1 MIKYKYLIIGGGMT
15 GHSAATGIRSVDK
28 DGSLSMFTEEPNLPY
43 ERPPLSKKLWTGKAF
58 ESIWCPVDDLCMD
71 IHTAESITAIDRAS
85 KKITVKKGTEYGYE
99 KLLLA
104 TGGTPRK
111 LDTGEGLINYY
122 RTVQDYLA
130 LRADTEKADD
140 FAIIGGGF
148 IGSEIAAA
156 LTMNKKKVS
165 SIYME
170 DGITARNL
178 PHDLAQYVT
187 KYFHDKGVTNY
198 PGSSI
203 VRVEKKKDKTSL
215 VFKNDQNVETELI
228 SQRVVA
234 GLGIIPNTQLVSAS
248 GLKVENGIVV
258 NEYLQTDDPNVF
270 SAGDAANYFDPTLNV
285 RRRVEHADNAYAMG
299 LAAGINMAG
308 EMKPWNYLPYFYSD
322 LFELGYEAVGELD
335 ARLET
340 FSDWIEPFKKG
351 VVYYLKDGRIR
362 GVLLWNVWEKV
373 PAAREAIAMK
383 GPFNSQNLKG
393 LIK

>member
-15 GHSAATGIRSVDK
+15 GHSAAKGIRSVDK
-28 DGSLSMFTEEPNLPY
+28 DGSLGMFTEEPNPPY

-58 ESIWCPVDDLCMD
+58 ETIWCPVDDLCVD
-71 IHTAESITAIDRAS
+71 IHTTESVVGIDRAS

-99 KLLLA
+99 KLLIA
-104 TGGTPRK
+104 TGGAPRK
-111 LDTGEGLINYY
+111 LNTGMGLINYY
-122 RTVQDYLA
+122 RTIQDYQA
-130 LRADTEKADD
+130 LRADTKKADV

-156 LTMNKKKVS
+156 LTMNGKKVS
-165 SIYME
+165 SIYLE

-178 PHDLAQYVT
+178 PHDLAHYIT
-187 KYFHDKGVTNY
+187 KYFQEKGVKVY

-203 VRVEKKKDKTSL
+203 VRVEQKKDKTSL
-215 VFKNDQNVETELI
+215 VFKNTNDVETEI
-228 SQRVVA
+228 IAQRVVA
-234 GLGIIPNTQLVSAS
+234 GLGIIPNTQLATAS

-258 NEYLQTDDPNVF
+258 NEFLQTDDPNVF
-270 SAGDAANYFDPTLNV
+270 SAGDVANYFDPVLNV
-285 RRRVEHADNAYAMG
+285 RRRVEHADNAFAMG
-299 LAAGINMAG
+299 MSAGVNMAG
-308 EMKPWNYLPYFYSD
+308 EMKAWNYLPYFYSD

-340 FSDWIEPFKKG
+340 YADWTEPFKKG

-373 PAAREAIAMK
+373 PAARETIALK
-383 GPFNSQNLKG
+383 GPFTSKNLKG

>member
-1 MIKYKYLIIGGGMT
+1 MT
-15 GHSAATGIRSVDK
+15 GHSAAKGIRSVDK
-28 DGSLSMFTEEPNLPY
+28 DGSLGMFTEEPNPPY

-58 ESIWCPVDDLCMD
+58 ETIWCPVDDLCVD
-71 IHTAESITAIDRAS
+71 IHTTESVVGIDRAS

-99 KLLLA
+99 KLLIA
-104 TGGTPRK
+104 TGGAPRK
-111 LDTGEGLINYY
+111 LNTGMGLINYY
-122 RTVQDYLA
+122 RTIQDYQA
-130 LRADTEKADD
+130 LRADTKKADV

-156 LTMNKKKVS
+156 LTMNGKKVS
-165 SIYME
+165 SIYLE

-178 PHDLAQYVT
+178 PHDLAHYIT
-187 KYFHDKGVTNY
+187 KYFQEKGVKVY

-203 VRVEKKKDKTSL
+203 VRVEQKKDKTSL
-215 VFKNDQNVETELI
+215 VFKNTNDVETEI
-228 SQRVVA
+228 IAQRVVA
-234 GLGIIPNTQLVSAS
+234 GLGIIPNTQLATAS

-258 NEYLQTDDPNVF
+258 NEFLQTDDPNVF
-270 SAGDAANYFDPTLNV
+270 SAGDVANYFDPVLNV
-285 RRRVEHADNAYAMG
+285 RRRVEHADNAFAMG
-299 LAAGINMAG
+299 MSAGVNMAG
-308 EMKPWNYLPYFYSD
+308 EMKAWNYLPYFYSD

-340 FSDWIEPFKKG
+340 YADWTEPFKKG

-373 PAAREAIAMK
+373 PAARETIALK
-383 GPFNSQNLKG
+383 GPFTSKNLKG

>member
-1 MIKYKYLIIGGGMT
+1 MIKYKYLLIGGGMT
-15 GHSAATGIRSVDK
+15 GYSGATGIRTVDK
-28 DGSLSMFTEEPNLPY
+28 EGSIGMFTEEPNLPY
-43 ERPPLSKKLWTGKAF
+43 ERPPLSKKLWKGKPF
-58 ESIWCPVDDLCMD
+58 ESIWCIVNDLCMD
-71 IHTAESITAIDRAS
+71 IHTNESVIGIDRSA

-111 LDTGEGLINYY
+111 LETGEGLINYF
-122 RTVQDYLA
+122 RTIQDYQA

-156 LTMNKKKVS
+156 LNMNGKNVTS
-165 SIYME
+165 VYME

-178 PHDLAQYVT
+178 PHDLSQYVT
-187 KYFHDKGVTNY
+187 RYFQDKGVKVN
-198 PGSSI
+198 PNCSI

-215 VFKNDQNVETELI
+215 VFKNPQNIETEI
-228 SQRVVA
+228 VSQRVVA
-234 GLGIIPNTQLVSAS
+234 GLGIIPNTQLASAA

-258 NEYLQTDDPNVF
+258 NEYLQTDDPDIF
-270 SAGDAANYFDPTLNV
+270 SAGDVANYFDPVLNV
-285 RRRVEHADNAYAMG
+285 RRRVEHADNAFAMG

-308 EMKPWNYLPYFYSD
+308 EMKPWKYLPYFYSD

-351 VVYYLKDGRIR
+351 VIYYLKDGRIR

-373 PAAREAIAMK
+373 SAAREAIVMK
-383 GPFNSQNLKG
+383 GPFNSKNLKG

>member
-15 GHSAATGIRSVDK
+15 GHSAATGIRSMDK
-28 DGSLSMFTEEPNLPY
+28 DGSIGMFTQEPNLPY

-58 ESIWCPVDDLCMD
+58 ESIWCKVDDLCMD
-71 IHTAESITAIDRAS
+71 VHTTESVIGMDRSA

-111 LDTGEGLINYY
+111 LDTGVGLINYY
-122 RTVQDYLA
+122 RTVKDYQA

-156 LTMNKKKVS
+156 LTMIGKKVTS
-165 SIYME
+165 VFLE

-178 PHDLAQYVT
+178 PHDLSQYVT
-187 KYFHDKGVTNY
+187 NYFQDKGVMVN
-198 PGSSI
+198 PNCSI
-203 VRVEKKKDKTSL
+203 VRVERKKDKTSL
-215 VFKNDQNVETELI
+215 VFKNAQNIETELVA
-228 SQRVVA
+228 QRVVA
-234 GLGIIPNTQLVSAS
+234 GLGIIPDTQLAIAG

-258 NEYLQTDDPNVF
+258 NEYLQTDDPSIY
-270 SAGDAANYFDPTLNV
+270 SAGDVANYFDPVLNV

-299 LAAGINMAG
+299 LAAGINMTG
-308 EMKPWNYLPYFYSD
+308 KMKPWNYLPYFYSD
-322 LFELGYEAVGELD
+322 LFDLGYEAVGELD

-351 VVYYLKDGRIR
+351 VIYYLKAGQIR
-362 GVLLWNVWEKV
+362 GVLLWNIWEKV

-383 GPFNSQNLKG
+383 GSFDSQNLKG